1 MLINRGLAKGT
12 LTTFKL
18 VTGDELLAT
27 VEDETTEAYKI
38 SRPVA
43 LVASQQGLAMVPF
56 VMSVKDDEVFTLEKS
71 KIVICA
77 ETREEVV
84 AHYIKGTTGIE
95 TPK

>member
-18 VTGDELLAT
+18 TTGDELLAT
-27 VEDETTEAYKI
+27 VEEETAEHYKI
-38 SRPVA
+38 SKPVVLA
-43 LVASQQGLAMVPF
+43 ASPQGLAMIPF
-56 VMSVKDDEVFTLEKS
+56 IMSTPDDAVFELRKEHV
-71 KIVICA
+71 VIHA